1 MVAQAKSLLHR
12 QIDLDDYLVGSTV
25 VSVFMTV
32 HLGKAGIDLYLGYPL
47 LLLNLAIL
55 LKTNRLVM
63 HANHAAALLMLACF
77 GTFSA
82 VLASSPLTALLA
94 QFVGIAGFSIYYFC
108 ILSGFGVPLIR
119 WLDLYARTAFFVA
132 ICSLFQWAVSRALH
146 VGDGRLQGFYS
157 EPSIYVFTM
166 LPALGYFANVWLAQR
181 RYGPEFLVV
190 LFSFVCAGSSLGFLG
205 ILFIALLTMTR
216 RMNAWQLILGTTLM
230 ALGVGVTYIL
240 SGNFR
245 IRLNDTVMALASQDL
260 GGTNAS
266 TFALLSNAYVAWRT
280 LLDHPLTGVGLGGY
294 QFVYEKYIG
303 DVIGTDPQTLD
314 LINLNMFD
322 ANSMI
327 LRVGAE
333 FGLPGLVALFG
344 SIILCARVK
353 GERHRLIRDAILPYL
368 LVRIGRLGAYFT
380 MELYFFL
387 GLYVLNYLESRRTAR
402 MDAAKPSPDTR
413 STPSP
418 EPH

>member
-1 MVAQAKSLLHR
+1 VVAQAKSLLHR

-166 LPALGYFANVWLAQR
+166 LPALG
-181 RYGPEFLVV
+181 
-190 LFSFVCAGSSLGFLG
+190 FLG

-333 FGLPGLVALFG
+333 FGLPGLIALFG